1 MNEETRA
8 VFLRWRD
15 EIEAEI
21 VTAEKNLETSR
32 AAVQVAMDAIKSE
45 GVRIGGLN
53 AMLSRLRPKLDLANA
68 LRTRWVK
75 AAQPSP
81 ATAMRGHDERA
92 HELEFAI
99 ADMRQALAQ
108 IDIILRDP
116 EPSSAPLDTRPPVPP
131 LPAHDPIVL
140 PPAMVAA

>member
-8 VFLRWRD
+8 VFLTWRD

-32 AAVQVAMDAIKSE
+32 AAVQVAMDAIKTESA
-45 GVRIGGLN
+45 RIGALT
-53 AMLSRLRPKLDLANA
+53 ASLSRLRPKQDVANA
-68 LRTRWVK
+68 LRIRLAK

-81 ATAMRGHDERA
+81 ATATRGHDERVR
-92 HELEFAI
+92 ELEFAI